1 MNHFDIHRIVAGA
14 IYDFAGFLT
23 VQKEELNLGSMH
35 DCGPLFDALTRWAEN
50 RNLYVPNA
58 DSQNWNQWLSRVSS
72 IDS

>member
-23 VQKEELNLGSMH
+23 VQKEELKLGSMH
-35 DCGPLFDALTRWAEN
+35 DCVPLVDALTRWAEI
-50 RNLYVPNA
+50 RNLYVLDA
-58 DSQNWNQWLSRVSS
+58 DLQNWNQWLSRVTS